1 MDGHKFDEMTRALA
15 NGTSRRAVLRRLGA
29 GLAGLGLAALGRG
42 AVRAD
47 SLMATCAEFCLQVPA
62 GPARGACFSEAAQ
75 GTGPCYQCG
84 PAATSSLFAFCPVT
98 GACTST
104 SCPWPE
110 VYNPATCACECG
122 YGSMLCEATGACLAI
137 VCGGDRRVYSPTTCR
152 CECKPGYV
160 ENACGACVIPC
171 DPAGP
176 PCPVGECMTE
186 VDGTSVCAS
195 RSYAGSCSPPLA
207 PACTSTADC
216 CACGTNGVCM
226 PDGRCNRTL

>member
-1 MDGHKFDEMTRALA
+1 MDAHRFDALTRALA
-15 NGTSRRAVLRRLGA
+15 TGASRRAVLRRLGA
-29 GLAGLGLAALGRG
+29 DLAGLGLAALGRG

-62 GPARGACFSEAAQ
+62 GPARGACLSEAAR
-75 GTGPCYQCG
+75 GAGPCYQCG

-98 GACTST
+98 GRCTST
-104 SCPWPE
+104 SCSFPR
-110 VYNPATCACECG
+110 VYNPATCSCECG
-122 YGSMLCEATGACLAI
+122 YGTMLCESRGECLS
-137 VCGGDRRVYSPTTCR
+137 VSCSDRAVYNPTTCG

-160 ENACGACVIPC
+160 ENACSHCVIAC
-171 DPAGP
+171 DPDGP
-176 PCPVGECMTE
+176 PCPVGECQTG

-216 CACGTNGVCM
+216 CRCGANGVCM